1 MCTKSIDFNSGGHVT
16 ALRRTVLPFAG
27 FAVVIAAWRLTAT
40 TGITGKE
47 VPTPGEVFAAAWEGL
62 REPEGL
68 LVDIRLSVLRVLIGV
83 AVGCALSL
91 PVGFALA
98 WFPTLRA
105 MFDPIINFCR
115 ALPPIALSPLVI
127 IYVGIGEE
135 ARLLVLV
142 WAAFFASVVVLYEGI
157 AAVEDIYVRAGRA
170 LGASDLELFRRVIV
184 PATVPQMFVA
194 VRVAL
199 GVSWATLVAAELIAA
214 QRGLGWTIQR
224 SASFFRTE
232 EVYAGILLIGFCALL
247 MDMGVRL
254 VQARAV
260 SWQERVVR

>member
-1 MCTKSIDFNSGGHVT
+1 VT
-16 ALRRTVLPFAG
+16 ALRRTVLPLAG
-27 FAVVIAAWRLTAT
+27 FAVVIVAWWLVAA
-40 TGITGKE
+40 TGVTGKN
-47 VPTPGEVFAAAWEGL
+47 VPTPGEVFAAAREGL
-62 REPEGL
+62 QGPDGL
-68 LVDIRLSVLRVLIGV
+68 LIDIRLSVLRVLIGV

-115 ALPPIALSPLVI
+115 ALPPIALTPLVI
-127 IYVGIGEE
+127 IYLGIGEE
-135 ARLLVLV
+135 ARLFVLI

-170 LGASDLELFRRVIV
+170 LGATDLELFRRVIV

-214 QRGLGWTIQR
+214 QRGLGASIQR

-232 EVYAGILLIGFCALL
+232 DVYAGILLIGVCALL
-247 MDMGVRL
+247 MDISVRL

-260 SWQERVVR
+260 GWQERVVR

>member
-1 MCTKSIDFNSGGHVT
+1 MT
-16 ALRRTVLPFAG
+16 ALRRTVLPLAG
-27 FAVVIAAWRLTAT
+27 FAVVIAVWWLAASSGL
-40 TGITGKE
+40 TGKDL
-47 VPTPGEVFAAAWEGL
+47 PTPGDVFAAAWSGL

-68 LVDIRLSVLRVLIGV
+68 MVDIRLSVLRVLIGV
-83 AVGCALSL
+83 TIGCTLSL
-91 PVGFALA
+91 PVAFALA

-127 IYVGIGEE
+127 IYLGIGEE
-135 ARLLVLV
+135 ARLFVLV

-184 PATVPQMFVA
+184 PATVPQVFVA

-214 QRGLGWTIQR
+214 RRGLGASIQR

-232 EVYAGILLIGFCALL
+232 EVYAGILLIGICALL
-247 MDMGVRL
+247 MDVGVRL

>member
-1 MCTKSIDFNSGGHVT
+1 MT

-27 FAVVIAAWRLTAT
+27 FGLVLAVWWLAAVADVTGSKDLPSPADVMGAAWD
-40 TGITGKE
+40 
-47 VPTPGEVFAAAWEGL
+47 GL
-62 REPEGL
+62 RETDGL
-68 LVDIRLSVLRVLIGV
+68 LVDIRLSVLRVLIAV
-83 AVGCALSL
+83 TVGCALSL
-91 PVGFALA
+91 PVGFLLA

-105 MFDPIINFCR
+105 MFDPIVNFCR

-127 IYVGIGEE
+127 LYFGIGED
-135 ARLLVLV
+135 ARLLVLI

-157 AAVEDIYVRAGRA
+157 SAVDDIYVRAGRA
-170 LGASDLELFRRVIV
+170 LGASDFELFRRVIV

-214 QRGLGWTIQR
+214 RRGLGASIQR

-232 EVYAGILLIGFCALL
+232 DVYAGILLIGICALL
-247 MDMGVRL
+247 MDLGVR
-254 VQARAV
+254 VAQRRAV

>member
-1 MCTKSIDFNSGGHVT
+1 MT

-27 FAVVIAAWRLTAT
+27 FAVVIAAWWLTAA

-232 EVYAGILLIGFCALL
+232 EVYAGILLIGLCALL

>member
-1 MCTKSIDFNSGGHVT
+1 MT

-27 FAVVIAAWRLTAT
+27 FAVVIAAWWLTAT

-142 WAAFFASVVVLYEGI
+142 WAAFFAV
-157 AAVEDIYVRAGRA
+157 GRRP
-170 LGASDLELFRRVIV
+170 LRGDRR
-184 PATVPQMFVA
+184 
-194 VRVAL
+194 
-199 GVSWATLVAAELIAA
+199 G
-214 QRGLGWTIQR
+214 RGHLRPGRDGR
-224 SASFFRTE
+224 SAPPTSSSS
-232 EVYAGILLIGFCALL
+232 AG
-247 MDMGVRL
+247 
-254 VQARAV
+254 
-260 SWQERVVR
+260 

>member
-1 MCTKSIDFNSGGHVT
+1 MT
-16 ALRRTVLPFAG
+16 ALRRTVLPVAG
-27 FAVVIAAWRLTAT
+27 FAVVISGWWLVAA
-40 TGITGKE
+40 TGVTGKN

-62 REPEGL
+62 QGADGL
-68 LVDIRLSVLRVLIGV
+68 VVDIRLSVLRVLIGV

-91 PVGFALA
+91 PVGFVLA

-115 ALPPIALSPLVI
+115 ALPPIALTPLVI
-127 IYVGIGEE
+127 IYLGIGEE
-135 ARLLVLV
+135 ARLFVLV

-170 LGASDLELFRRVIV
+170 LGANDLELFRRVIV

-214 QRGLGWTIQR
+214 QRGLGASIQR

-232 EVYAGILLIGFCALL
+232 DVYAGILLIGVCALL
-247 MDMGVRL
+247 MDISVRL
-254 VQARAV
+254 VQVRAV